1 MIPGIGA
8 SLMALTAFGRKL
20 VNGAGNIANSNTDG
34 YKKAVARIREDRNGL
49 PEVLVER
56 SESPGALIE
65 EAGVMRETSDV
76 DLVEEFPQIEEA
88 GVMRETS
95 DVDLVEEFPQMMI
108 ALRGYQASIKALKA
122 QDDVLESTLD
132 MHV

>member
-20 VNGAGNIANSNTDG
+20 VNSAGNIANSNTDG
-34 YKKAVARIREDRNGL
+34 YKKAVVRIREDRNGL

-56 SESPGALIE
+56 SESPGALTE
-65 EAGVMRETSDV
+65 EAGVMRETSNV
-76 DLVEEFPQIEEA
+76 DLV
-88 GVMRETS
+88 G
-95 DVDLVEEFPQMMI
+95 EFPQMMI
-108 ALRGYQASIKALKA
+108 ALRGYQANIKALKA